1 MLAIVLPQEASLME
15 YPFTK
20 VMTMTMNL
28 TTSCTVSFLLS
39 GMIDVPG
46 RKEKQRARDKASLQ
60 DANAI
65 GGDELALRDA
75 AANGLIQLSTD

>member
-1 MLAIVLPQEASLME
+1 
-15 YPFTK
+15 
-20 VMTMTMNL
+20 
-28 TTSCTVSFLLS
+28 
-39 GMIDVPG
+39 MIDVPG